1 MINRIVIV
9 FCSLLIFSAE
19 AQVYQRNSGEIY
31 EGILKLNTLGSV
43 LYIAAHPDDENTRV
57 ITFLSKER
65 KLSTA
70 YLSVTRGDGGQ
81 NLIGPEIGNLLGL
94 IRTQELLAARRIDG
108 GEQFFTRAID
118 FGYSKTADET
128 LKIWG
133 KDDVL
138 ADMIWII
145 RKFQPDVIITR
156 FPPDERAG
164 HGHHQASAILAE
176 EAFELAARAD
186 VYPEQLQYVQT
197 WQVKRLFTNTG
208 RWWNTSINE
217 DTPGIVS
224 LDVGTYSTILGESYT
239 EIASRSRSQHS
250 SQGFGS
256 ALSRG
261 YAPEFFEFVK
271 GDKAEKD
278 ILDGVITNWQ
288 RINGGKQVQQL
299 VDKAIASYNF
309 KDPSKSLPI
318 LLAIRDEI
326 NKLSDSVWKTRKL
339 KETEML
345 MADCIGLYAEASAG
359 HYFTAHGDE
368 LRINFSFIN
377 RSDAAV
383 KLLGIKGYGKDT
395 TLHTTLK
402 ANAPLNFRS
411 YVQIKSD
418 AGLSGPYWLA
428 QSNSI
433 GLFKVDD
440 QQLIGK
446 PENDPIIHYTASF
459 DIEGKNFELN
469 LPLVYKWTDPAKGE
483 LYRPFEI
490 LPPAVL
496 NLKDQAYIFA
506 DDNPREVEVL
516 VRSNR
521 KEAIELEVKLDL
533 PEGWKSMPE
542 RFVLN
547 FSKIEEEQSISF
559 KVYPAKAQ
567 QISSL
572 AVKGYLNNGTG
583 IVCDRSL
590 ITINYD
596 HIPVQTLLPPSS
608 AKLIKIDLKRGAE
621 NIAYIAG
628 AGDGIPAAL
637 RNMGYQV
644 KEFKNEEINLAN
656 LKEMD
661 AVVLGIRA
669 LNTNPRIK
677 FFMPSLLEFVNQGG
691 NLIIQYNT
699 NFELE
704 TGTFSPYHLKISRDR
719 VSEEDAEMRIL
730 KPAHPAFNYPNKIT
744 ALDFDD
750 WVQERGLYF
759 PGEWAKEF
767 EALLSANDTGE
778 NPKDGALLV
787 AKYGKGYFVYTGLSF
802 FRQLPEGVPGA
813 YRLFSNLV
821 SLKDTEGTQQGAS
834 SKKPRKK

>member
-1 MINRIVIV
+1 MTNRIVIV
-9 FCSLLIFSAE
+9 FCSLLIFSAK
-19 AQVYQRNSGEIY
+19 AQVNQRSSGEIY

-108 GEQFFTRAID
+108 GEQYFTRAID
-118 FGYSKTADET
+118 FGYSKTSDET

-217 DTPGIVS
+217 DTPGIVN
-224 LDVGTYSTILGESYT
+224 LDVGTYNTILGESYT

-299 VDKAIASYNF
+299 VEQTIASYNF
-309 KDPSKSLPI
+309 KDPAKSLPM
-318 LLAIRDEI
+318 LLAIREEI
-326 NKLSDSVWKTRKL
+326 NRLSDSVWKTRKL

-345 MADCIGLYAEASAG
+345 IADCIGLHAEASTG

-377 RSDAAV
+377 RSDASV
-383 KLLGIKGYGKDT
+383 KLLGIKGYGKDST
-395 TLHTTLK
+395 MHTTLK
-402 ANAPLNFRS
+402 PNAPLNFRS

-428 QSNSI
+428 KAHAI

-440 QQLIGK
+440 QPLVGK
-446 PENDPIIHYTASF
+446 PENNPVIQYKASF
-459 DIEGKNFELN
+459 DIEGKIFDLN

-496 NLKDQAYIFA
+496 NLKNQAYIFA
-506 DDNPREVEVL
+506 DDNPRDVEVL

-533 PEGWKSMPE
+533 PESWKSMPE

-590 ITINYD
+590 ITISYD

-608 AKLIKIDLKRGAE
+608 AKLVKIDLKRGAE
-621 NIAYIAG
+621 NIGYIAG

-644 KEFKNEEINLAN
+644 KEFKNEEINLSN

-677 FFMPSLLEFVNQGG
+677 FIMPSLLEFVNQGG

-744 ALDFDD
+744 AADFDD

-767 EALLSANDTGE
+767 DALLSANDTGE
-778 NPKDGALLV
+778 NPKNGALLV

-834 SKKPRKK
+834 SKKPKKK